1 MRKVFN
7 VLGCIIAFFL
17 SILLICNLMVL
28 PILQGVTGLLQH
40 KALED
45 VIEQIDLAEV
55 VTSTP
60 ELMDELEASGIDAE
74 VIRALLSCDAADELL
89 QSIAGDA
96 LRALR
101 GEFLQ
106 PTLTVSALTDLV
118 NECRQELIPIVM
130 MMAPP
135 EVPINEE
142 IASLM
147 LDQLVGTY
155 GEDLIAELNTFL
167 AGLQQSM
174 QEEGVTTGFLLLA
187 NGMVTAVTIGSA
199 VVLAVLIFLC
209 RLRHAQGFMWIGVD
223 AILAALPT
231 FGAGKLMTG
240 TFLLSQL
247 PTGAV
252 GAAIV
257 PLLRKVAAS
266 IFISSAILLAVGIL
280 CIILFVL
287 LRKRRMKKAAAAQA
301 ALPVVEEETPVV

>member
-101 GEFLQ
+101 GELAQ
-106 PTLTVSALTDLV
+106 PSLTLPVLTELV
-118 NECRQELIPIVM
+118 NEYRAELIPIVM
-130 MMAPP
+130 QMAPA
-135 EVPINEE
+135 EVPVNEE
-142 IASLM
+142 MAGLM
-147 LDQLVGTY
+147 LDQILAEY
-155 GEDLIAELNTFL
+155 GEDLVSALNESLAE
-167 AGLQQSM
+167 LQQSM
-174 QEEGVTTGFLLLA
+174 QQDGITDGFLLLT
-187 NGMVTAVTIGSA
+187 NGIITAVLIGVS
-199 VVLAVLIFLC
+199 VVLAGLIFLC
-209 RLRHAQGFMWIGVD
+209 RLRHAQGLVWIGVD

-240 TFLLSQL
+240 AFLLSQL

-252 GAAIV
+252 GAAIL
-257 PLLRKVAAS
+257 PLLRKVATS
-266 IFISSAILLAVGIL
+266 VFIGSAILLVLGIL
-280 CIILFVL
+280 CIVGFVL
-287 LRKRRMKKAAAAQA
+287 LRKRRMKKAAAVTQT
-301 ALPVVEEETPVV
+301 ALPTEESSSL

>member
-55 VTSTP
+55 VTSSP
-60 ELMDELEASGIDAE
+60 ELMIELEASGVDGE
-74 VIRALLSCDAADELL
+74 TVRALLSCDAADELL

-118 NECRQELIPIVM
+118 NEYRAELIPIVM
-130 MMAPP
+130 QMAPA
-135 EVPINEE
+135 EVPVNEE
-142 IASLM
+142 MAGLM
-147 LDQLVGTY
+147 LDQILAEY
-155 GEDLIAELNTFL
+155 GEDLVSALNESL
-167 AGLQQSM
+167 VELQQSM
-174 QEEGVTTGFLLLA
+174 QQDGITDGFLLLT
-187 NGMVTAVTIGSA
+187 NGIITAVLIGVS
-199 VVLAVLIFLC
+199 VVLAGLIFLC
-209 RLRHAQGFMWIGVD
+209 RLRHAQGLVWIGVD

-240 TFLLSQL
+240 AFLLSQL

-252 GAAIV
+252 GAAIL
-257 PLLRKVAAS
+257 PLLRKVATS
-266 IFISSAILLAVGIL
+266 VFIGSAILLVLGIL
-280 CIILFVL
+280 CIVGFVL
-287 LRKRRMKKAAAAQA
+287 LRKRRMKKAAAVTQT
-301 ALPVVEEETPVV
+301 ALPTEESSSL

>member
-55 VTSTP
+55 VTSSP
-60 ELMDELEASGIDAE
+60 ELMIELEASGVDGE
-74 VIRALLSCDAADELL
+74 TVRALLSCDAADELL

-101 GEFLQ
+101 GELAQ

-118 NECRQELIPIVM
+118 NEYRAELIPIVM
-130 MMAPP
+130 QMAPA
-135 EVPINEE
+135 EVPVNEE
-142 IASLM
+142 MAGLM
-147 LDQLVGTY
+147 LDQILAEY
-155 GEDLIAELNTFL
+155 GEDLVSALNESL
-167 AGLQQSM
+167 VELQQSM
-174 QEEGVTTGFLLLA
+174 QQDGITDGFLLLT
-187 NGMVTAVTIGSA
+187 NGIITAVLIGVS
-199 VVLAVLIFLC
+199 VVLAGLIFLC
-209 RLRHAQGFMWIGVD
+209 RLRHAQGLVWIGV
-223 AILAALPT
+223 ATILAALPT

-240 TFLLSQL
+240 AFLLSQL

-252 GAAIV
+252 GAAIL
-257 PLLRKVAAS
+257 PLLRKVATS
-266 IFISSAILLAVGIL
+266 VFIGSAILLVLGIL
-280 CIILFVL
+280 CIVGFVL
-287 LRKRRMKKAAAAQA
+287 LRKRRMKKAAAVTQT
-301 ALPVVEEETPVV
+301 ALPTEESSSL

>member
-101 GEFLQ
+101 GELAQ
-106 PTLTVSALTDLV
+106 PSLTLPVLTELV
-118 NECRQELIPIVM
+118 NEYRAELIPIVM
-130 MMAPP
+130 QMAPA
-135 EVPINEE
+135 EVPVNEE
-142 IASLM
+142 MAGLM
-147 LDQLVGTY
+147 LDQILAEY
-155 GEDLIAELNTFL
+155 GEDLVSALNESL
-167 AGLQQSM
+167 VELQQSM
-174 QEEGVTTGFLLLA
+174 QQDGITDGFLLLT
-187 NGMVTAVTIGSA
+187 NGIITAVLIGVS
-199 VVLAVLIFLC
+199 VVLAGLIFLC
-209 RLRHAQGFMWIGVD
+209 RLRHAQGLVWIGVD

-240 TFLLSQL
+240 AFLLSQL

-252 GAAIV
+252 GAAIL
-257 PLLRKVAAS
+257 PLLRKVATS
-266 IFISSAILLAVGIL
+266 VFIGSAILLVLGIL
-280 CIILFVL
+280 CIVGFVL
-287 LRKRRMKKAAAAQA
+287 LRKRRMKKAAAVTQT
-301 ALPVVEEETPVV
+301 ALPTEESSSL

>member
-55 VTSTP
+55 VTSSP
-60 ELMDELEASGIDAE
+60 ELMIELEASGVDGE
-74 VIRALLSCDAADELL
+74 TVRALLSCDAADELL

-101 GEFLQ
+101 GELAQ
-106 PTLTVSALTDLV
+106 PSLTLPVLTELV
-118 NECRQELIPIVM
+118 NEYRAELIPIVM
-130 MMAPP
+130 QMAPA
-135 EVPINEE
+135 EVPVNEE
-142 IASLM
+142 MAGLM
-147 LDQLVGTY
+147 LDQILAEY
-155 GEDLIAELNTFL
+155 GEDLVSALNESL
-167 AGLQQSM
+167 VELQQSM
-174 QEEGVTTGFLLLA
+174 QQDGITDGFLLLT
-187 NGMVTAVTIGSA
+187 NGIITAVLIGVS
-199 VVLAVLIFLC
+199 VVLAGLIFLC
-209 RLRHAQGFMWIGVD
+209 RLRHAQGLVWIGVD

-240 TFLLSQL
+240 AFLLSQL

-252 GAAIV
+252 GAAIL
-257 PLLRKVAAS
+257 PLLRKVATS
-266 IFISSAILLAVGIL
+266 VFIGSAILLVLGIL
-280 CIILFVL
+280 CIVGFVL
-287 LRKRRMKKAAAAQA
+287 LRKRRMKKAAAVTQT
-301 ALPVVEEETPVV
+301 ALPTEESSSL